1 MSGETLPV
9 VHDRRKASAYV
20 KTGATLPPGATEVAD
35 AERDPGRTPVV
46 LVHGT
51 TGVAARDWFTLAPQL
66 HNLGRPVFTF
76 SWEPLVAEPG
86 GPSATTVHTDAL
98 ERLVDEVAERT
109 GSRDVDLVGH
119 SWGAVLA
126 RALVRRPRRAWTARR
141 LVGLAP
147 TYGGTT
153 LLGLSRY
160 ADHTRASG
168 ARDWLDTHLP
178 GWREQ
183 SAGSEVLTR
192 LGDPELD
199 ALDAH
204 VAYTS
209 IVTRYD
215 QVVTPYRAALDAEP
229 RAEKVLVQDS
239 CVTDFSDHV
248 ALVHDAVALWHVV
261 RALEPEQAGRRPRG
275 LVLPLV
281 GGPL

>member
-1 MSGETLPV
+1 MPGALPV
-9 VHDRRKASAYV
+9 VYDRRKAAAHAADG
-20 KTGATLPPGATEVAD
+20 TLLPPGCLAPAD
-35 AERDPGRTPVV
+35 ATHDPDRTPVV

-51 TGVAARDWFTLAPQL
+51 TGVAARDWFTLSPLL
-66 HNLGRPVFTF
+66 HNLGRPVFAF
-76 SWEPLVAEPG
+76 GWEPLAAEPG
-86 GPSATTVHTDAL
+86 GPSATTVHADAL
-98 ERLVDEVAERT
+98 ERFVDEVAERT
-109 GSRDVDLVGH
+109 GSPDVDLVGH

-126 RALVRRPRRAWTARR
+126 RALVRRPRPTWTVRHV
-141 LVGLAP
+141 VGLAP
-147 TYGGTT
+147 TYAGTT
-153 LLGLSRY
+153 LLGLSRF

-199 ALDAH
+199 ALDEH

-229 RAEKVLVQDS
+229 RAERVLVQDS